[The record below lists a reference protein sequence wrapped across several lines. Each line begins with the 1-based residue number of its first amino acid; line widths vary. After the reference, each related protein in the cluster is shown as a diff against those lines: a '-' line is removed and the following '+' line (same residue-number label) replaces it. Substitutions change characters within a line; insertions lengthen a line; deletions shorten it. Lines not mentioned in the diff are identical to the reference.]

1 MSKSSARNRPRL
13 SGPARLRRASL
24 GIAICLCLLLPT
36 AQAWA
41 QKFALFVAVNDY
53 PLLGDEATLHGPA
66 NDADLMS
73 RYLLATPE
81 LGFSR
86 ERVTILANGGI
97 AADGEPTRQEIGDR
111 LEALVRTVSA
121 GDFVYIHFAGHGS
134 RQRARDPRTEPDGL
148 DEIFLPSDTGPAEDG
163 TYPNALVDDDLGA
176 ALDAIRARGAF
187 VFILFDSCHSSTATR
202 ASGAEPEGTQYRW
215 LPEPYEPGEVPG
227 AADAAARE
235 ATLAAGESKGDA
247 GGLVAFYAAQTIEK
261 TPEMPLPR
269 DGEQATTYGLFSY
282 TMLSVLA
289 KNPGITYREL
299 AQGILHRYAAG
310 NFTKPTPLFEGEL
323 DRVVFGETDRAPRLA
338 WPVAVDGGKA
348 RIAAGAL
355 QGLERGAILALL
367 PDPLADEGQALG
379 FLRVRTN
386 DPLAAEAT
394 PARYGGL
401 NPPVLAELPATAV
414 ARIVEKPLSFRLR
427 VELTALPGGAHNDAA
442 AYARR
447 EVEKIAADEQLPA
460 NLVVVPPG
468 EQADLQLIVASTG
481 ELYPNE
487 SGGEPRL
494 WFLPPGGELPADA
507 RDKPH
512 SIGLAGGMT
521 PEQQAQ
527 LRENFVAVFRATS
540 LAQLTELSELDRGK
554 VRFGLEQQP
563 AGAGAPRK
571 LERSTV
577 PVLARGDQL
586 IFSIDNQSTKA
597 VDVDMLLIGPNYSIK
612 HMLGL
617 RFQRGD
623 NIKGALGDIADA
635 GTGLWR
641 LVVVM
646 REAGRNS
653 VHSDLSFLNQIGT
666 QTRAQAAT
674 GARDF
679 GQLLKDIGGGAATR
693 GASSLAGRNALKG
706 SLDIFNLEAVG
717 G

>member
-1 MSKSSARNRPRL
+1 MSKSSARNRLTCQAKLRL
-13 SGPARLRRASL
+13 AVLVSAV
-24 GIAICLCLLLPT
+24 CLFSSLPT
-36 AQAWA
+36 TQAWA
-41 QKFALFVAVNDY
+41 EKFALFVAVNDY
-53 PLLGDEATLHGPA
+53 PRLGESAALNGPA

-86 ERVTILANGGI
+86 ERMTILANGDI
-97 AADGEPTRQEIGDR
+97 IADGTPTLREIDDR
-111 LEALVRTVSA
+111 LSALANKVSV

-148 DEIFLPSDTGPAEDG
+148 DEIFLPSDTGPAENG
-163 TYPNALVDDDLGA
+163 AYPNALVDDDLGA
-176 ALDAIRARGAF
+176 ALDAIRDRGAF
-187 VFILFDSCHSSTATR
+187 VFIVFDSCHSSTATR

-215 LPEPYEPGEVPG
+215 LPEPSGTGGPPDFDSAVE
-227 AADAAARE
+227 RE
-235 ATLAAGESKGDA
+235 ATLTVGESNGNR
-247 GGLVAFYAAQTIEK
+247 GGMVAFYAAQTIEK
-261 TPEMPLPR
+261 TPELPLPR
-269 DGEQATTYGLFSY
+269 GDEQAKTYGLFSH
-282 TMLSVLA
+282 TMLDVLA

-299 AQGILHRYAAG
+299 AQSILHRYAAG
-310 NFTKPTPLFEGEL
+310 NFTKPTPLFEGAL
-323 DRVVFGETDRAPRLA
+323 DRVVFGATGRAPRLA
-338 WPVAVDGGKA
+338 WPTEIDGGKVLI
-348 RIAAGAL
+348 RAGAL

-367 PDPLADEGQALG
+367 PDPLADLAQALG

-386 DPLAAEAT
+386 DPLTAEAT
-394 PARYGGL
+394 PARYAGL
-401 NPPVLAELPATAV
+401 TAPVLSRLPAGTV
-414 ARIVEKPLSFRLR
+414 ARIVEKPLSFQLR
-427 VELTALPGGAHNDAA
+427 VELGLLPGSAQNEAA

-460 NLVVVPPG
+460 NLMLVAQG
-468 EQADLQLIVASTG
+468 DQADLRLIVASPR

-487 SGGEPRL
+487 GGDEPRL
-494 WFLPPGGELPADA
+494 WFLPPGGELPIAA
-507 RDKPH
+507 SQMPH

-521 PEQQAQ
+521 PEQLLQ
-527 LRENFVAVFRATS
+527 LRENLVAVFRATS
-540 LAQLTELSELDRGK
+540 LAQLSALSELDRGK
-554 VRFGLEQQP
+554 VRFGLEQQSARGGP
-563 AGAGAPRK
+563 PRK
-571 LERSTV
+571 LERSAV

-597 VDVDMLLIGPNYSIK
+597 VDVDMLLIGPNFSIK

-635 GTGLWR
+635 GAGLWR
-641 LVVVM
+641 LVLVM
-646 REAGRNS
+646 REAGLNS

-666 QTRAQAAT
+666 QTRAQAAS

-693 GASSLAGRNALKG
+693 GAATLSRGNTLKG
-706 SLDIFNLEAVG
+706 SLDIFNLEARPG

>member
-1 MSKSSARNRPRL
+1 MAGVTRIRHAFL
-13 SGPARLRRASL
+13 ATALAVAASL
-24 GIAICLCLLLPT
+24 PA
-36 AQAWA
+36 ASAWA
-41 QKFALFVAVNDY
+41 EKFALFVAVNDY
-53 PLLGDEATLHGPA
+53 PLLGESARLNGPA

-86 ERVTILANGGI
+86 ERMTILANGGI
-97 AADGEPTRQEIGDR
+97 AADGAPTRQEIGER
-111 LEALVRTVSA
+111 LDALADEVST

-134 RQRARDPRTEPDGL
+134 RQRARDPRSEPDGL
-148 DEIFLPSDTGPAEDG
+148 DEIFLPADTKPAENG

-202 ASGAEPEGTQYRW
+202 ATGAEPEGTHYRW

-269 DGEQATTYGLFSY
+269 DGEQAKTYGLFSY

-289 KNPGITYREL
+289 KNPDITYREL

-348 RIAAGAL
+348 LIRAGAL

-414 ARIVEKPLSFRLR
+414 ARIVEEPLSFRLR

-460 NLVVVPPG
+460 NLALVAPG

-494 WFLPPGGELPADA
+494 WFLPPGGELPAD
-507 RDKPH
+507 KPH
-512 SIGLAGGMT
+512 SIGLEGGMT

-635 GTGLWR
+635 STGLWR

-693 GASSLAGRNALKG
+693 GASSLAGRNTLKG

>member
-1 MSKSSARNRPRL
+1 MLHVILIALTACLIWLPSA
-13 SGPARLRRASL
+13 PALAE
-24 GIAICLCLLLPT
+24 
-36 AQAWA
+36 
-41 QKFALFVAVNDY
+41 KHALFVAVNDY
-53 PLLGDEATLHGPA
+53 PLLGEEAALNGPA
-66 NDADLMS
+66 NDVDLMA

-86 ERVTILANGGI
+86 ESMTILANGGI
-97 AADGEPTRQEIGDR
+97 AADGEPTRAHIGTR
-111 LEALVRTVSA
+111 LEALSRSVSA

-148 DEIFLPSDTGPAEDG
+148 DEIFLPSDTGPAENG

-187 VFILFDSCHSSTATR
+187 VFIVFDSCHSSTATR

-215 LPEPYEPGEVPG
+215 LPEPYEPGEAPITG
-227 AADAAARE
+227 AAARE
-235 ATLAAGESKGDA
+235 ATLAAGESNGDA
-247 GGLVAFYAAQTIEK
+247 GGIVAFYAAQTIEK

-269 DGEQATTYGLFSY
+269 GSEQARTYGLFSY
-282 TMLSVLA
+282 TMLDVLA

-310 NFTKPTPLFEGEL
+310 NFNKPTPLFEGEL

-338 WPVAVDGGKA
+338 WPVEADGGKA

-355 QGLERGAILALL
+355 QGLERDAILALL

-427 VELTALPGGAHNDAA
+427 VELTALPGSVHNDAA

-468 EQADLQLIVASTG
+468 EQADLRLIVASAG
-481 ELYPNE
+481 ELYPDE
-487 SGGEPRL
+487 SGAGPRL

-507 RDKPH
+507 VDKPH
-512 SIGLAGGMT
+512 SIGLKDGMT
-521 PEQQAQ
+521 PEQLSQ
-527 LRENFVAVFRATS
+527 LRENFVAVFRTTS
-540 LAQLTELSELDRGK
+540 LAQLSELSQLDRGQ
-554 VRFGLEQQP
+554 VRFGLEQQ
-563 AGAGAPRK
+563 AAAAGAPRK

-623 NIKGALGDIADA
+623 NIRGALGDIADA

-653 VHSDLSFLNQIGT
+653 VHADLSFLNQIGT

-693 GASSLAGRNALKG
+693 GASSLAGRNTLKG

>member
-1 MSKSSARNRPRL
+1 MTRI
-13 SGPARLRRASL
+13 RRAFLATALAVAASL
-24 GIAICLCLLLPT
+24 SAAP
-36 AQAWA
+36 AWA
-41 QKFALFVAVNDY
+41 EKFALFVAVNDY
-53 PLLGDEATLHGPA
+53 PLLGESARLNGPA

-86 ERVTILANGGI
+86 ERMTILANGGI
-97 AADGEPTRQEIGDR
+97 AADGAPTRQEIGDR
-111 LEALVRTVSA
+111 LDTLVRTVSA

-134 RQRARDPRTEPDGL
+134 RQRARDPRSEPDGL
-148 DEIFLPSDTGPAEDG
+148 DEIFLPADTKPAENG

-176 ALDAIRARGAF
+176 ALDAIRAKGAF
-187 VFILFDSCHSSTATR
+187 VFIVFDSCHSSTATR
-202 ASGAEPEGTQYRW
+202 ASGAEPEGTHYRW
-215 LPEPYEPGEVPG
+215 LPEPFAPGEAPN
-227 AADAAARE
+227 ASEALARE
-235 ATLAAGESKGDA
+235 ATLAAEEGDA
-247 GGLVAFYAAQTIEK
+247 GAGGMVAFYAAQTIEK
-261 TPEMPLPR
+261 TPELPLPR
-269 DGEQATTYGLFSY
+269 GDEQAKTYGLFSH
-282 TMLSVLA
+282 TMLDVLA
-289 KNPGITYREL
+289 KHPGITYREL

-323 DRVVFGETDRAPRLA
+323 DRVVFGDTGRSPNLT
-338 WPVAVDGGKA
+338 WPIEVDGGKA
-348 RIAAGAL
+348 QIRAGAL

-367 PDPLADEGQALG
+367 SDPLADETQALG
-379 FLRVRTN
+379 FLRVRTG
-386 DPLAAEAT
+386 DPLTAEAT
-394 PARYGGL
+394 PARYAGL
-401 NPPVLAELPATAV
+401 NPPVLAELPASAV
-414 ARIVEKPLSFRLR
+414 VRVVEKSLSFQLR
-427 VELTALPGGAHNDAA
+427 VELSTLPGSEQDEAA
-442 AYARR
+442 DYARR

-460 NLVVVPPG
+460 NLALVAPG
-468 EQADLQLIVASTG
+468 EQADLQLIVATTN
-481 ELYPNE
+481 EFYPGE
-487 SGGEPRL
+487 SGDEPRL

-512 SIGLAGGMT
+512 SIGLADGMT
-521 PEQQAQ
+521 PAQLLQ

-554 VRFGLEQQP
+554 VRFGLEQQDAN
-563 AGAGAPRK
+563 AGTPRQI
-571 LERSTV
+571 ERSAV

-635 GTGLWR
+635 GSGLWR
-641 LVVVM
+641 LVLVM

-666 QTRAQAAT
+666 QTRAAAAT

-693 GASSLAGRNALKG
+693 GAASLTGGNALKG
-706 SLDIFNLEAVG
+706 SLDIFNLEARPG